1 LTSATFL
8 FPEDNGPN
16 TAVPPLSLSPDEHSF
31 VWLPVRFG
39 QQPQLSVTNWRTSQL
54 YILPVDPARMRF
66 TTESALTPEW
76 IAHHFEWRHR
86 PDGDDVLVERPEF
99 VPLPYRGEL
108 ALARPGEYQ
117 SYTLRPGSERLRDAM
132 VEVLSRHL
140 GGEAMPDEP
149 AGFRR
154 VRVNGRVLTVTNLG
168 TPEYVNVSMS
178 GDDSDPQ
185 AMSAIA
191 AALDAALASGRY
203 DALFVH

>member
-1 LTSATFL
+1 
-8 FPEDNGPN
+8 
-16 TAVPPLSLSPDEHSF
+16 
-31 VWLPVRFG
+31 VRFG